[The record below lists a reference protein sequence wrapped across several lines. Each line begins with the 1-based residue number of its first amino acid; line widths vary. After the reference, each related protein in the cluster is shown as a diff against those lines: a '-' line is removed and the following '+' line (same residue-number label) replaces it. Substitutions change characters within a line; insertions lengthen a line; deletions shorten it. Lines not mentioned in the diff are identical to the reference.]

1 MLYIIYVY
9 LNASTSFVV
18 SLREVIGV
26 VTTIIFNGSYMWLRQ
41 MKLFRVKYS
50 QILAI
55 SEVSEFF
62 MSYVVCAVKSN
73 IYY

>member
-1 MLYIIYVY
+1 
-9 LNASTSFVV
+9 
-18 SLREVIGV
+18 V
-26 VTTIIFNGSYMWLRQ
+26 VTTMIFNGSYMWLQQ

-62 MSYVVCAVKSN
+62 MSYFVYGVKSN